1 MAVTVLAAGLV
12 ARPAAGVLAGALE
25 AWEQACLGA
34 ASACKL

>member
-1 MAVTVLAAGLV
+1 MVAAGLV

-34 ASACKL
+34 VSACTL